1 MFLYCLQTLEA
12 KQNRKGADKE
22 TEAKIVKESKGIA
35 EHLYS
40 LHLRHFVFSVL
51 FRELSVSSFFG
62 QFFPVVYS
70 ESGVSSLFDDVREG
84 LNGISY
90 IKYVMTTRFIRC
102 VNSSNVRTVNSR
114 PRYFLSTIFFAKI

>member
-1 MFLYCLQTLEA
+1 M
-12 KQNRKGADKE
+12 
-22 TEAKIVKESKGIA
+22 
-35 EHLYS
+35 
-40 LHLRHFVFSVL
+40 FSVL
-51 FRELSVSSFFG
+51 FRELNVSSFFG

-102 VNSSNVRTVNSR
+102 VNSSNVRAS
-114 PRYFLSTIFFAKI
+114 LG

>member
-70 ESGVSSLFDDVREG
+70 ESGVSSLFDDVSEG

-102 VNSSNVRTVNSR
+102 VNSSNVRAI
-114 PRYFLSTIFFAKI
+114 LG